1 MDAARVQGVRCWIVT
16 DGKAGMES
24 QCRGLADALGLEP
37 EIKRVTLRRFW
48 RLLSPYVRIG
58 LSHAAGPPGDPI
70 APPWPDLVI
79 ATGRQSVAPALAVK
93 RATRGRTFLVQI
105 QNPRI
110 APRHF
115 DLVITPRHD
124 RLAGDNVLTTLGALH
139 GVTRARLDREAAR
152 LAQRL
157 ADLPRPRVAVLIGG
171 TNDVFRLSPTLMG
184 DLAEQLSDLCRRDG
198 AGLMVTPSRRTGE
211 DNLKILQARLAG
223 LPAEIWDGSG
233 PNPYFGYLGLADHV
247 VVTGD
252 SVNMVSEAAATG
264 VPVHVVPL
272 EGGSEKFDRFHASMR
287 EAGIA
292 RPFDGRL
299 ENWSYTPPHDTETA
313 AAEIERR
320 FAEHRAKH
328 D

>member
-1 MDAARVQGVRCWIVT
+1 M
-16 DGKAGMES
+16 
-24 QCRGLADALGLEP
+24 
-37 EIKRVTLRRFW
+37 
-48 RLLSPYVRIG
+48 
-58 LSHAAGPPGDPI
+58 PPGRRATRSRRPGR
-70 APPWPDLVI
+70 DLVI

-93 RATRGRTFLVQI
+93 RATRGRAFLVQI

-139 GVTRARLDREAAR
+139 GVTLGAGLDREAAH
-152 LAQRL
+152 LAPRL

-184 DLAEQLSDLCRRDG
+184 RPGGSSFSDLCRRDG

-223 LPAEIWDGSG
+223 LQAEIWDGSG

-264 VPVHVVPL
+264 VPVHVRATGGRVGEVRPVPCVDAR
-272 EGGSEKFDRFHASMR
+272 GGH
-287 EAGIA
+287 
-292 RPFDGRL
+292 RPSIRR
-299 ENWSYTPPHDTETA
+299 PPGELVLHTA
-313 AAEIERR
+313 ARYRNRGRR
-320 FAEHRAKH
+320 DRTPLRRAPGQAGLRTLSAGRCCESLASRAWLTCVVRQ
-328 D
+328 DCDRPGS